1 MIFIGN
7 IFFLY
12 PYKEVKSMK
21 ELSLHILDIV
31 QNSVRAK
38 ATEVELI
45 VNENITQNILEIII
59 KDNGKGM
66 PKDLIEQIKNPFA
79 TTRTTRKVGLGIPL
93 LLEACQRCDGDLYI
107 QSEEGVGTTLRAY
120 FSHDHID
127 RAPMGALVNTITML
141 ILSSPEIRYIFT
153 YFLNDKEFTMDT
165 KEVQEILQGVPINDL
180 NVIKW
185 LEEYLTEN
193 IEALKG

>member
-1 MIFIGN
+1 
-7 IFFLY
+7 
-12 PYKEVKSMK
+12 MK

-38 ATEVELI
+38 ATKVELM
-45 VNENITQNILEIII
+45 VNEDLNKNILEIII

-93 LLEACQRCDGDLYI
+93 LLEACQRCEGDLDI

-120 FSHDHID
+120 FKHNHID
-127 RAPMGALVNTITML
+127 RAPMGDLVNTITML
-141 ILSSPEIRYIFT
+141 ILSSSEIRYIFN
-153 YFLNDKEFTMDT
+153 YSINSKEFKMDT

-185 LEEYLTEN
+185 LEDYLKEN
-193 IEALKG
+193 INALKG

>member
-1 MIFIGN
+1 
-7 IFFLY
+7 
-12 PYKEVKSMK
+12 MK

-45 VNENITQNILEIII
+45 VNEDLTKNILEIII

-66 PKDLIEQIKNPFA
+66 PKELIEQIKNPFA

-93 LLEACQRCDGDLYI
+93 LLEAAQRCDGDLDI
-107 QSEEGVGTTLRAY
+107 QSEEGVGTILKTY
-120 FSHDHID
+120 FKHNHID
-127 RAPMGALVNTITML
+127 RAPMGDLVNTITML

-153 YFLNDKEFTMDT
+153 YSINSKDFTMDT
-165 KEVQEILQGVPINDL
+165 KEVQDILGGVPINDL
-180 NVIKW
+180 TVIKW
-185 LEEYLTEN
+185 LEDYLNEN
-193 IEALKG
+193 IGALKG